1 MSDKTFT
8 AGSEEDFIRMLQEQ
22 MANGGISDDLDL
34 SSLTLP
40 DDDGQGA
47 SVADAT
53 EKTKEKNKFQRP
65 QTLADRI
72 IKITKWNR
80 VIVENGLKV
89 VMYFVIPLIL
99 NVLFLFVFSNFDAFT
114 KIILLLS
121 VTGGFSFYLYMLF
134 RSQTEVATDAA
145 KHVLDDMGKGNLAFD
160 ISSDKDLQVSLSD
173 LAEPIDNVIKEMSD
187 SISKIELSVLDI
199 VGNSDALAYF
209 ANSMADKTTQQE
221 DAISKIDNST
231 KLMNESM
238 QYIKKNVELAYQNSK
253 DSIQEADN
261 SSVEILSL
269 ISEMKNISQISDKIV
284 ETMHQI
290 GEIADETNL
299 LALNAT
305 IQAAHAGD
313 EGRGFVVVASEIRN
327 LSESSAAATK
337 SIFQIIENMVT
348 SIDRGVTV
356 SEKSKHAL
364 SKIINSIKATEDLME
379 DINTSINRQTGETDR
394 LKGSVE
400 DIKDLTLNINSDT
413 QNMKEAISN
422 LAGQAQILNGIIKH
436 FDVNAASVG
445 SDAIFGVDG

>member
-22 MANGGISDDLDL
+22 MANGGIGDDAD
-34 SSLTLP
+34 SSNLTLP
-40 DDDGQGA
+40 DEALA
-47 SVADAT
+47 SSEGET
-53 EKTKEKNKFQRP
+53 TGKEKEKFHRP
-65 QTLADRI
+65 VTLADRI

-80 VIVENGLKV
+80 NIVENGIKI
-89 VMYFVIPLIL
+89 VMYFVIPLIF
-99 NVLFLFVFSNFDAFT
+99 NVLFLFVFSKFDVFT
-114 KIILLLS
+114 KMILLMA
-121 VTGGFSFYLYMLF
+121 VTGVFSLYLYLIF
-134 RSQTEVATDAA
+134 HSQTEVATDAA
-145 KHVLDDMGKGNLAFD
+145 KLVLDDMGKGNLAFD
-160 ISSDKDLQVSLSD
+160 ISRDEDLQMSLSD

-209 ANSMADKTTQQE
+209 ANSMADKTSQQE
-221 DAISKIDNST
+221 NAISKIDNST

-238 QYIKKNVELAYQNSK
+238 QYIMKNVELAYQNSK

-284 ETMHQI
+284 ETMQLI

-348 SIDRGVTV
+348 SIERGVTV

-364 SKIINSIKATEDLME
+364 SKIINSIKATEDLMKE
-379 DINTSINRQTGETDR
+379 INTSINRQTGETDK

-436 FDVNAASVG
+436 FDVNASSVG
-445 SDAIFGVDG
+445 SDAIFGVDN

>member
-47 SVADAT
+47 SVTDAT

>member
-22 MANGGISDDLDL
+22 MANGGISDDVDL
-34 SSLTLP
+34 SNLTLP
-40 DDDGQGA
+40 DEAQTGSEEETAG
-47 SVADAT
+47 
-53 EKTKEKNKFQRP
+53 KEKEKFHRP
-65 QTLADRI
+65 VTLADRI
-72 IKITKWNR
+72 IKITRWNR
-80 VIVENGLKV
+80 NVVENGIKV
-89 VMYFVIPLIL
+89 VMYFVIPLIF
-99 NVLFLFVFSNFDAFT
+99 NVLFLFVFSQFDAFT
-114 KIILLLS
+114 KMILLITI
-121 VTGGFSFYLYMLF
+121 TGVFSFYLYLIF
-134 RSQTEVATDAA
+134 RSQTEIATDAA
-145 KHVLDDMGKGNLAFD
+145 KLVLDDMGKGNLAFD
-160 ISSDKDLQVSLSD
+160 ISRDEDLQMSLSD

-209 ANSMADKTTQQE
+209 ANSMADKTSQQE
-221 DAISKIDNST
+221 NAISKIDNST

-238 QYIKKNVELAYQNSK
+238 QYIMKNVELAYQNSK

-284 ETMHQI
+284 ETMQLI

-364 SKIINSIKATEDLME
+364 SKIINSIKATEDLMKE
-379 DINTSINRQTGETDR
+379 INTSINRQTGETDK

-445 SDAIFGVDG
+445 SDAIFGVDN

>member
-22 MANGGISDDLDL
+22 MANGGISDDIDL

-40 DDDGQGA
+40 DDAQDGSA
-47 SVADAT
+47 EDS
-53 EKTKEKNKFQRP
+53 EKEKKEKNKFQRP
-65 QTLADRI
+65 VTLADRI

-80 VIVENGLKV
+80 AVVENGIKV

-99 NVLFLFVFSNFDAFT
+99 NVLLLFVFSGFDAFT
-114 KIILLLS
+114 KIILLLAI
-121 VTGGFSFYLYMLF
+121 TGGFSFYLIF

-160 ISSDKDLQVSLSD
+160 ISSDKDLQTSLSD

-379 DINTSINRQTGETDR
+379 EINTSINRQTGETDK

>member
-40 DDDGQGA
+40 DESEGGN
-47 SVADAT
+47 T
-53 EKTKEKNKFQRP
+53 ETQTVSKENEKGKFQRP
-65 QTLADRI
+65 VTLADRI
-72 IKITKWNR
+72 IKATKWKRN
-80 VIVENGLKV
+80 IVEAGIRI
-89 VMYFVIPLIL
+89 VMYFFIPFIL
-99 NVLFLFVFSNFDAFT
+99 NILFLFVFPHFDIFT
-114 KIILLLS
+114 KIILLF
-121 VTGGFSFYLYMLF
+121 VITGGFSFYLNVIF
-134 RSQTEVATDAA
+134 KSQTEIATDAA
-145 KHVLDDMGKGNLAFD
+145 KLVLDDMGKGNLAFD
-160 ISSDKDLQVSLSD
+160 IASDQDLQMSLSD

-221 DAISKIDNST
+221 NAISKIDNST

-253 DSIQEADN
+253 DSIKEADN

-348 SIDRGVTV
+348 SIERGVTV

-364 SKIINSIKATEDLME
+364 SNFIIAKISSVFNSLNNFKYAQNNFSFGFSFKIDFSNFENERFFRPIARHRARFLSPGATTESL
-379 DINTSINRQTGETDR
+379 
-394 LKGSVE
+394 
-400 DIKDLTLNINSDT
+400 
-413 QNMKEAISN
+413 
-422 LAGQAQILNGIIKH
+422 
-436 FDVNAASVG
+436 
-445 SDAIFGVDG
+445 

>member
-22 MANGGISDDLDL
+22 MANGGIGDDVDL
-34 SSLTLP
+34 SNLTLP
-40 DDDGQGA
+40 DEAQTGSEEETAG
-47 SVADAT
+47 
-53 EKTKEKNKFQRP
+53 KEKEKFHRP
-65 QTLADRI
+65 VTLADRI
-72 IKITKWNR
+72 IKITRWNR
-80 VIVENGLKV
+80 NVVENGIKV
-89 VMYFVIPLIL
+89 VMYFVIPLIF
-99 NVLFLFVFSNFDAFT
+99 NVLFLFVFSQFDAFT
-114 KIILLLS
+114 KMILLITI
-121 VTGGFSFYLYMLF
+121 TGVFSFYLYLIF
-134 RSQTEVATDAA
+134 RSQTEIATDAA
-145 KHVLDDMGKGNLAFD
+145 KLVLDDMGKGNLAFD
-160 ISSDKDLQVSLSD
+160 ISRDEDLQMSLSD

-209 ANSMADKTTQQE
+209 ANSMADKTSQQE
-221 DAISKIDNST
+221 NAISKIDNST

-238 QYIKKNVELAYQNSK
+238 QYIMKNVELAYQNSK

-284 ETMHQI
+284 ETMQLI

-364 SKIINSIKATEDLME
+364 SKIINSIKATEDLMKE
-379 DINTSINRQTGETDR
+379 INTSINRQTGETDK

-445 SDAIFGVDG
+445 SDAIFGVDN